1 MACMCYN
8 GFTEG
13 ERMTAA
19 TIEIELDERTAD
31 VYTNASQ
38 DAREKLRVLLSIWL
52 QEFEDE
58 TSDLGQLMDEISEN
72 AVSRGLTP
80 KILES
85 LLLDEG

>member
-1 MACMCYN
+1 MVCICYN
-8 GFTEG
+8 EVTEG
-13 ERMTAA
+13 EHMTVA
-19 TIEIELDERTAD
+19 TIEIELDERAAD

-80 KILES
+80 EILES
-85 LLLDEG
+85 LLNEG

>member
-1 MACMCYN
+1 
-8 GFTEG
+8 
-13 ERMTAA
+13 MTVA
-19 TIEIELDERTAD
+19 TIEIELDERAAD

-80 KILES
+80 EILES
-85 LLLDEG
+85 LLNEG

>member
-80 KILES
+80 EILES

>member
-13 ERMTAA
+13 ERMTVA

-38 DAREKLRVLLSIWL
+38 NAREKLRVLLSIWL

-80 KILES
+80 EILES

>member
-80 KILES
+80 EILES
-85 LLLDEG
+85 LLNEG